1 MIRSTRMIDTPHGPM
16 LFSPVP
22 ANQLMRGDL
31 VVLPFVG
38 TIGRLKA
45 TSRDRGGLKGVQLVT
60 EAHRLP
66 VGLNDPVMRA
76 VGARAAGVL

>member
-1 MIRSTRMIDTPHGPM
+1 MIDTPHGPM

-22 ANQLMRGDL
+22 ANQLMSGDL
-31 VVLPFVG
+31 VVLPLVCAV
-38 TIGRLKA
+38 TRLRSV
-45 TSRDRGGLKGVQLVT
+45 SRNRGGLAGIQLVT
-60 EAHRLP
+60 DSYGLP